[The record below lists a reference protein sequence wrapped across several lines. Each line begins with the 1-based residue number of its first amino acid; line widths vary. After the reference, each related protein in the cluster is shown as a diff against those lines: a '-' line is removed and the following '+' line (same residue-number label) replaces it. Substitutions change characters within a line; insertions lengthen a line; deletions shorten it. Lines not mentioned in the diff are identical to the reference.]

1 MYYGSNQRMS
11 LAGSSSP
18 DRATLRWDE
27 WVKDTRRWAK
37 DRRSMRNVVIH
48 EDKINQRHPFVRLL
62 DLTRWCNESAKSI
75 LFLGPLSAELKE
87 GAILSDLTLS
97 PNTFSSS

>member
-18 DRATLRWDE
+18 DRATSRWDE

-62 DLTRWCNESAKSI
+62 DLTR
-75 LFLGPLSAELKE
+75 
-87 GAILSDLTLS
+87 
-97 PNTFSSS
+97 